1 MPANYLCTIGLFGVY
16 CLNRDFYDFND
27 TPECAGWYSFLYAYL

>member
-16 CLNRDFYDFND
+16 CLNRNFYDFND
-27 TPECAGWYSFLYAYL
+27 APE